1 MEEGPKE
8 ESKKHKEQRSSK
20 GLENSDLS
28 DTLLPPRTHTR
39 AHTRTHTHTRKR
51 THDTFNENDYADQA
65 IVFEYRLNTY

>member
-8 ESKKHKEQRSSK
+8 ESKKQREQRSSK

-28 DTLLPPRTHTR
+28 DTLLPPRTH
-39 AHTRTHTHTRKR
+39 ARTY
-51 THDTFNENDYADQA
+51 DTFNDNYYADQA

>member
-8 ESKKHKEQRSSK
+8 ESKKQMEQRPSK

-28 DTLLPPRTHTR
+28 DTLLPPRTHT
-39 AHTRTHTHTRKR
+39 HTR
-51 THDTFNENDYADQA
+51 THDTFNDNYYADQA

>member
-39 AHTRTHTHTRKR
+39 THTHAR
-51 THDTFNENDYADQA
+51 THDTFNDNYYADQA

>member
-8 ESKKHKEQRSSK
+8 ESKTQREQRSSK

-28 DTLLPPRTHTR
+28 DTLLPPRTHT
-39 AHTRTHTHTRKR
+39 HTHAR
-51 THDTFNENDYADQA
+51 THDTFNDNYYADQA

>member
-8 ESKKHKEQRSSK
+8 ESKKQKEQLSSK

-39 AHTRTHTHTRKR
+39 THTHTRKR
-51 THDTFNENDYADQA
+51 THDTFNDNYYAQQA
-65 IVFEYRLNTY
+65 IVFKYRLNTY